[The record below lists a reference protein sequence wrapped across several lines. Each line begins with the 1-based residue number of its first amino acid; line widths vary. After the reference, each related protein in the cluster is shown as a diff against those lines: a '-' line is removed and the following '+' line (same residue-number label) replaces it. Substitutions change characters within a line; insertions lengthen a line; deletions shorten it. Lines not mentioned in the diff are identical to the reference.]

1 MTHLG
6 EKHISEGLEQHA
18 DDIHM
23 RATMMQSHLENSAAA
38 LAQMKMIAQAKITP
52 AAEGSEEEGE
62 MQSFFRKIESLT
74 MQARSAKVIAGKA
87 LNQLE
92 ELKSRALTLDHSTL
106 PTVEHCQNSAS
117 ELAASTRG
125 VAMILA
131 KLVNEEGRTTPL
143 TYQEIS
149 NAISS
154 NSTTLSSISSMIQA
168 TATLIQ
174 NFNNVASSLNQ
185 TVEFESP
192 PPPTPWQLLAE
203 KLRESSARSS
213 TYKSDVGRLK
223 DEIVEKN
230 TALAIREKIVEEMS
244 VKVEVLEKRVG
255 ESGGRRERVRELEAM
270 IESAEEK
277 EKSLLSQ
284 LRHQQLNLQE
294 LEVERDSWKKP
305 VPLQHHTSSDHH
317 QSQHSPSANQPATLN
332 RIAALESEIRC
343 LHSAIRCLR
352 SRAATNHRS
361 TSKAFISVPL
371 AGQKMPMTPEQIHRA
386 EAAENL
392 RELVHL
398 LSQPESRLVGLRV
411 SKKEDRLKWK
421 PTKETT
427 DYALATQRGEWNVW
441 REWGESVGRQRKVE
455 MMNGQRTVPIF
466 SNGKVRTGVK
476 RELLFDKNCSG
487 LNPVAKPIWGGQV
500 RILDSGSGRSEN
512 LSEMERLTGFGEG
525 A

>member
-6 EKHISEGLEQHA
+6 EKHISESLEQHA

-23 RATMMQSHLENSAAA
+23 RVTLIQSHLESSAAA
-38 LAQMKMIAQAKITP
+38 MAQMKMIAQTKMTP
-52 AAEGSEEEGE
+52 AANGSKEEEE
-62 MQSFFRKIESLT
+62 MQNFFRKIESLT
-74 MQARSAKVIAGKA
+74 MQTRSAKVIASKA

-92 ELKSRALTLDHSTL
+92 ELKSRALILDHSTL

-117 ELAASTRG
+117 ELAESTRG

-154 NSTTLSSISSMIQA
+154 NSTTLSSVSSMIQA

-174 NFNNVASSLNQ
+174 NFYNIASSLHQ
-185 TVEFESP
+185 TVEFESS
-192 PPPTPWQLLAE
+192 PPPTPWQHLAE
-203 KLRESSARSS
+203 KLRKSSAISAM
-213 TYKSDVGRLK
+213 YKSEVGRLK
-223 DEIVEKN
+223 DDIVEKN

-255 ESGGRRERVRELEAM
+255 ESGGRRERVRELEALV
-270 IESAEEK
+270 ESAEEK

-284 LRHQQLNLQE
+284 LRRQQINLEE
-294 LEVERDSWKKP
+294 LEVERNSWRKP
-305 VPLQHHTSSDHH
+305 APLQNHTSSDHH
-317 QSQHSPSANQPATLN
+317 QIQQSTFANHPATLN
-332 RIAALESEIRC
+332 RITALESEIRC
-343 LHSAIRCLR
+343 LHSAIRYLR
-352 SRAATNHRS
+352 SKAATNNRP
-361 TSKAFISVPL
+361 TSKTFISVPL
-371 AGQKMPMTPEQIHRA
+371 AGQKLPMTPEQIRKA

-398 LSQPESRLVGLRV
+398 VSKPESRLVSLRV

-421 PTKETT
+421 PAKEKT

-455 MMNGQRTVPIF
+455 MMNGQRTVPTF
-466 SNGKVRTGVK
+466 SSGKVPKGVK
-476 RELLFDKNCSG
+476 REVLLDKDCSG
-487 LNPVAKPIWGGQV
+487 FTPVAKPIWGGQV
-500 RILDSGSGRSEN
+500 RILSSGTGSSEA
-512 LSEMERLTGFGEG
+512 LSEMDG
-525 A
+525 

>member
-18 DDIHM
+18 DEIHM

-38 LAQMKMIAQAKITP
+38 LAQMKMMAQAKITV
-52 AAEGSEEEGE
+52 AAEGREEEEEVPG
-62 MQSFFRKIESLT
+62 FLRKIESLT

-87 LNQLE
+87 LTQLE

-106 PTVEHCQNSAS
+106 PAVEHCQNSAS
-117 ELAASTRG
+117 ELAGSTRG
-125 VAMILA
+125 IAMVLA
-131 KLVNEEGRTTPL
+131 KLVNEEGRTAPL

-174 NFNNVASSLNQ
+174 NFYNSASSLNQ

-203 KLRESSARSS
+203 KLRESSARSVM
-213 TYKSDVGRLK
+213 YKSEVGKLK

-255 ESGGRRERVRELEAM
+255 ESGGRRERVRELEAI

-277 EKSLLSQ
+277 EKSLLLQ
-284 LRHQQLNLQE
+284 LRRQQLNLQE

-305 VPLQHHTSSDHH
+305 VPLQRHTSSDHQ
-317 QSQHSPSANQPATLN
+317 QSQHLPSANHPATLN
-332 RIAALESEIRC
+332 RIIALESEIRC

-352 SRAATNHRS
+352 SRAATHHRS
-361 TSKAFISVPL
+361 ASKAFLSVPL
-371 AGQKMPMTPEQIHRA
+371 AGQKIPMTPEQIHKA

-398 LSQPESRLVGLRV
+398 LSQPESRLVGLRI

-427 DYALATQRGEWNVW
+427 DYALVTQRGGWNVW
-441 REWGESVGRQRKVE
+441 REWGESVGKQRKAE
-455 MMNGQRTVPIF
+455 MMKGQRTVPVF
-466 SNGKVRTGVK
+466 GSGKVRTGVS
-476 RELLFDKNCSG
+476 REVLSNKKCSD

-500 RILDSGSGRSEN
+500 RIISSGSGSSEN
-512 LSEMERLTGFGEG
+512 LSEMERLTGFG
-525 A
+525 

>member
-6 EKHISEGLEQHA
+6 EKHISESLEQHA

-23 RATMMQSHLENSAAA
+23 RVTMMQSHLENSAVAM
-38 LAQMKMIAQAKITP
+38 AQMKMIAQTRMTP
-52 AAEGSEEEGE
+52 AVDGSKEEED

-92 ELKSRALTLDHSTL
+92 ELKSRALILGYSTL
-106 PTVEHCQNSAS
+106 PAVEHCQNSAS
-117 ELAASTRG
+117 ELATSTRE

-174 NFNNVASSLNQ
+174 NFYNIAGSLNQ

-192 PPPTPWQLLAE
+192 PPPTPWQQLAE
-203 KLRESSARSS
+203 KLRKSSAISAM
-213 TYKSDVGRLK
+213 YKSEVGRLK
-223 DEIVEKN
+223 DDIVEKN

-255 ESGGRRERVRELEAM
+255 ESGGRRERVRELEAF
-270 IESAEEK
+270 IESAEVK

-284 LRHQQLNLQE
+284 LRRQQINLQE

-305 VPLQHHTSSDHH
+305 APSQNHTASDHH
-317 QSQHSPSANQPATLN
+317 QIHQSPLTNHPATQN
-332 RIAALESEIRC
+332 RITALESEIRC
-343 LHSAIRCLR
+343 LHSAIRYLR
-352 SRAATNHRS
+352 SRAATNHRT

-371 AGQKMPMTPEQIHRA
+371 AGQKLPMTTEQIHKA

-398 LSQPESRLVGLRV
+398 LSEPESRLVSLRV

-421 PTKETT
+421 PAKETT

-441 REWGESVGRQRKVE
+441 REWGESVGRQRRVE
-455 MMNGQRTVPIF
+455 MTNGQRTVPIL
-466 SNGKVRTGVK
+466 SSGKARKGVK
-476 RELLFDKNCSG
+476 REVLFEKDCSG
-487 LNPVAKPIWGGQV
+487 FNHVAKPVWGGQV
-500 RILDSGSGRSEN
+500 RILSSGNGSSET
-512 LSEMERLTGFGEG
+512 LSEMERLTGFGAG
-525 A
+525 T

>member
-23 RATMMQSHLENSAAA
+23 RATMIQSHLENSAAA

-52 AAEGSEEEGE
+52 AAEGSEEEKE

-92 ELKSRALTLDHSTL
+92 ELKSRALTIDHSAL
-106 PTVEHCQNSAS
+106 ATVEHCQNSAS
-117 ELAASTRG
+117 KLATSTRD
-125 VAMILA
+125 VAMIVA

-143 TYQEIS
+143 TYQEMS

-154 NSTTLSSISSMIQA
+154 NSTTLSSMSSMIQA
-168 TATLIQ
+168 TSTVIQ
-174 NFNNVASSLNQ
+174 NFYNVASSLNQ
-185 TVEFESP
+185 TVEFEFP
-192 PPPTPWQLLAE
+192 PPLTPWQLLAE
-203 KLRESSARSS
+203 KLRESSARSAI
-213 TYKSDVGRLK
+213 YKSEVSRLK

-230 TALAIREKIVEEMS
+230 TALAVREKIVEEMS

-255 ESGGRRERVRELEAM
+255 ESGSRRERVRELEAI
-270 IESAEEK
+270 IERAEEK

-284 LRHQQLNLQE
+284 LRRQQLNLQE

-305 VPLQHHTSSDHH
+305 VPLQHHTSSDH
-317 QSQHSPSANQPATLN
+317 QSQQSPSANHPTTLN

-352 SRAATNHRS
+352 SRSATHHRS
-361 TSKAFISVPL
+361 RSKAFISVPL
-371 AGQKMPMTPEQIHRA
+371 AVQKLPMTPEQIHKA

-398 LSQPESRLVGLRV
+398 LSQPQSRLVDLRV
-411 SKKEDRLKWK
+411 SKMEDRLKWK

-427 DYALATQRGEWNVW
+427 DYVLATQRGEWNVW
-441 REWGESVGRQRKVE
+441 KEWGESVGRQRKAE
-455 MMNGQRTVPIF
+455 MMNGQRTMPIF
-466 SNGKVRTGVK
+466 SSGKARTGVK
-476 RELLFDKNCSG
+476 REVLFDKNCSG
-487 LNPVAKPIWGGQV
+487 LNPVAKPIWGGRV
-500 RILDSGSGRSEN
+500 RILSSGSGSSEN